1 MVNERDLVS
10 SGHWP
15 LFPLFHSIHSINR
28 IKYRFS
34 LTHDNNKKTT
44 VLFLFFQ
51 FQTMLVLELSVL
63 MQSVHFNSLNSFRG
77 LNYGKIPYYFF
88 FFSILLYSFLSE
100 EKNALYFT
108 SIQTHRINIYN
119 TNFS

>member
-88 FFSILLYSFLSE
+88 FFFDSFIFLFIGR
-100 EKNALYFT
+100 EKCTLFHLDPNT
-108 SIQTHRINIYN
+108 SNKYL
-119 TNFS
+119 